1 MRKEKIEMDLSA
13 FPPALHPLLRS
24 GTFYDSSCHSTA
36 RVLYCDTG
44 YYIKMDENGELARE
58 AELTRHFHSLGLGV
72 EVMAYLS
79 EDRDY
84 LVTRSAR
91 GQDLTHWQDD
101 PERLCRIYAQALRR
115 LHDTPVGNVS
125 KAAGFQ
131 HYQDT
136 AAGDFPEGI
145 WEDFVL
151 MDRFP
156 IRSREEAW
164 AIMQENKDRLRA
176 DTLIHGDAC
185 LPNLLL
191 EDWEFSA
198 FIDCGLAGR
207 GDKHIDLYWAIWSL
221 AYNLKTDRYTDY
233 FLDQYGRDR
242 FDPRMLR
249 VVAAFE
255 LFG

>member
-1 MRKEKIEMDLSA
+1 MRKEIIGIDFSA

-24 GTFYDSSCHSTA
+24 GTFYDSSCHSAA
-36 RVLYCDTG
+36 RVLYCDSG
-44 YYIKMDENGELARE
+44 FYIKIGEKGALARE
-58 AELTRHFHSLGLGV
+58 AELARYFHNLGLGA

-91 GQDLTHWQDD
+91 GQDLTHWRDD
-101 PERLCRIYAQALRR
+101 PERLCRVYARALRR
-115 LHDTPVGNVS
+115 LHDTPVGDVPT
-125 KAAGFQ
+125 AAGFQ
-131 HYQDT
+131 HYLDA
-136 AAGDFPEGI
+136 AAGNFRDGT

-156 IRSREEAW
+156 IPSREEAW
-164 AIMQENKDRLRA
+164 AIMQENKDGLRA

-242 FDPRMLR
+242 LDPRMLR